1 MWNLMASRAA
11 AMLVVLCTAV
21 PAQVVGATH
30 GAKAKISDCL
40 INLAAVRSPLRFADF
55 PAVADS
61 PLEHWRG
68 PC

>member
-21 PAQVVGATH
+21 PAQVVGATP

-55 PAVADS
+55 PAVAA
-61 PLEHWRG
+61 P
-68 PC
+68 PP

>member
-40 INLAAVRSPLRFADF
+40 INLAAARRVGCSSPHHLAK
-55 PAVADS
+55 A
-61 PLEHWRG
+61 
-68 PC
+68 